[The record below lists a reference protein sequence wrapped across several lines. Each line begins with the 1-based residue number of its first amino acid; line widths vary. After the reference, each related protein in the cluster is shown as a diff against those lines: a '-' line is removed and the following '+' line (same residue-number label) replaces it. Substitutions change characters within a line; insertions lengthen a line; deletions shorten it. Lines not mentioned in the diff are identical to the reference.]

1 MPITLTFAK
10 QYEYDTRLAGITV
23 PLKILSGEATVAFDA
38 KIDTG
43 SSHCIFQ
50 RKHAER
56 LGLEIESGEY
66 HEFSTATGTF
76 SAFGH
81 DVTLSV
87 LGISVFSKV
96 YFASDSYF
104 SRNVLDRHGW
114 LDHINLGLVDYEG
127 QLFLSLYGNELA

>member
-10 QYEYDTRLAGITV
+10 QYEYDTLLAGITV

-56 LGLEIESGEY
+56 LGLEVESGEF
-66 HEFSTATGTF
+66 HEFGTATSTF

-81 DVTLSV
+81 DVSLSV
-87 LGISVFSKV
+87 LGISVSSKV
-96 YFASDSYF
+96 YFASEDYF
-104 SRNVLDRHGW
+104 SRNVLGRNGW
-114 LDHINLGLVDYEG
+114 LDRINLGLVDYEG
-127 QLFLSLYGNELA
+127 KLFLSLYGDELA